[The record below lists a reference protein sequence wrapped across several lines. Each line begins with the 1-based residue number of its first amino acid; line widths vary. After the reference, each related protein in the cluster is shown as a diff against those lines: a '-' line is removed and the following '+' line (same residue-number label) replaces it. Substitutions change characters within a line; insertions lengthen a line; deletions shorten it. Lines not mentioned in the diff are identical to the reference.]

1 MFVCIYNLTSAFTS
15 HFLMY
20 LRQMEQHRQRFS
32 GEITNASAVVNT
44 QLSKLRMLERKFS
57 NMDDKFS
64 VEISTLMKNG
74 NNARAK
80 ALANELVNIRR
91 IKNTTRNM
99 NLTLEMLVIR
109 FSTLKDFGMI
119 MSTIEPTI
127 DMIKSI
133 QLDISAIVPAANGV
147 LSEMSEVSSEV
158 LNESTKIDG
167 NYAIPTSVDSD
178 ALDILTEIES
188 VMEQDAKTKLPE
200 IPTEINETI
209 IQSTDNIKMR
219 RLLKESQ
226 VLVET

>member
-1 MFVCIYNLTSAFTS
+1 
-15 HFLMY
+15 
-20 LRQMEQHRQRFS
+20 MEQHRQRFG

-64 VEISTLMKNG
+64 IEISILMKNG

-119 MSTIEPTI
+119 MNTIEPTI
-127 DMIKSI
+127 DMIKNI
-133 QLDISAIVPAANGV
+133 QLDISAIIPTANGV

-158 LNESTKIDG
+158 LNESMRIDG
-167 NYAIPTSVDSD
+167 NYAIQTSVDSD
-178 ALDILTEIES
+178 ALDILTEVES

-200 IPTEINETI
+200 IPAEINESI
-209 IQSTDNIKMR
+209 IRSTDNIKMG

>member
-1 MFVCIYNLTSAFTS
+1 
-15 HFLMY
+15 MY

-32 GEITNASAVVNT
+32 GQITNASAVVNT
-44 QLSKLRMLERKFS
+44 QLSKLTLLERKFS

-64 VEISTLMKNG
+64 IEISNLMKNG

-91 IKNTTRNM
+91 IKNITRNM

-119 MSTIEPTI
+119 MDTIEPTV
-127 DMIKSI
+127 DMIKNI

-147 LSEMSEVSSEV
+147 LSEMSEISSEV
-158 LNESTKIDG
+158 LNENTKING

-200 IPTEINETI
+200 IPTEIKEPI
-209 IQSTDNIKMR
+209 IQSTDSIKMR
-219 RLLKESQ
+219 SLLKESQ

>member
-1 MFVCIYNLTSAFTS
+1 
-15 HFLMY
+15 MY
-20 LRQMEQHRQRFS
+20 LRKMEQHRQRFS

-44 QLSKLRMLERKFS
+44 QLSKLTMLERKFS
-57 NMDDKFS
+57 NLDDKFS
-64 VEISTLMKNG
+64 LEISNLMKNG

-91 IKNTTRNM
+91 IKNITRNM

-119 MSTIEPTI
+119 MDTIEPTVDI
-127 DMIKSI
+127 IKNI
-133 QLDISAIVPAANGV
+133 QLEISGIVPAANGV
-147 LSEMSEVSSEV
+147 LSEMSDISSVV

-167 NYAIPTSVDSD
+167 NYAIPTTVDSD

-188 VMEQDAKTKLPE
+188 VMEQDTKTKLPE
-200 IPTEINETI
+200 IPAEINEAI
-209 IQSTDNIKMR
+209 IQSKDKMKIR
-219 RLLKESQ
+219 NLLKESQ

>member
-1 MFVCIYNLTSAFTS
+1 
-15 HFLMY
+15 
-20 LRQMEQHRQRFS
+20 MEQHRQRFS

-64 VEISTLMKNG
+64 IEISILMKNG

-119 MSTIEPTI
+119 MNTIEPTI
-127 DMIKSI
+127 DMIKNI
-133 QLDISAIVPAANGV
+133 QLDISAIIPTANGV

-158 LNESTKIDG
+158 LNESMRIDG
-167 NYAIPTSVDSD
+167 NYAIQTSVDSD
-178 ALDILTEIES
+178 ALDILTEVES

-200 IPTEINETI
+200 IPAEINESI
-209 IQSTDNIKMR
+209 IRSSDNIKMG
-219 RLLKESQ
+219 RLLKENQ

>member
-1 MFVCIYNLTSAFTS
+1 
-15 HFLMY
+15 MY
-20 LRQMEQHRQRFS
+20 LRHMEQHRQRFS

-91 IKNTTRNM
+91 IKNITRNM

-119 MSTIEPTI
+119 MNTIEPTI

-158 LNESTKIDG
+158 LSESTKING
-167 NYAIPTSVDSD
+167 NFAIPTSVDSD

>member
-1 MFVCIYNLTSAFTS
+1 
-15 HFLMY
+15 
-20 LRQMEQHRQRFS
+20 MEQHRQRFS

-64 VEISTLMKNG
+64 IEISNLMKNG

-119 MSTIEPTI
+119 MNTIEPTI
-127 DMIKSI
+127 DMIKNI
-133 QLDISAIVPAANGV
+133 QLDISAIIPTANGV

-158 LNESTKIDG
+158 LNESMRIDG
-167 NYAIPTSVDSD
+167 NFAIQTSVDSD
-178 ALDILTEIES
+178 ALDILTEVES

-200 IPTEINETI
+200 IPAEINESI
-209 IQSTDNIKMR
+209 IRSTDNIKMG

>member
-1 MFVCIYNLTSAFTS
+1 
-15 HFLMY
+15 
-20 LRQMEQHRQRFS
+20 MEQHRQRFS

-57 NMDDKFS
+57 DMDDKFS
-64 VEISTLMKNG
+64 IEISNLMKNG
-74 NNARAK
+74 DNARAK

-119 MSTIEPTI
+119 MNTIEPTI
-127 DMIKSI
+127 DMIKNI
-133 QLDISAIVPAANGV
+133 QLDISAIIPTANGG

-158 LNESTKIDG
+158 LNESMRIDG
-167 NYAIPTSVDSD
+167 NYAIQTSVDSD
-178 ALDILTEIES
+178 ALDILSEVES

-200 IPTEINETI
+200 IPAEINESI
-209 IQSTDNIKMR
+209 IRSTDNIKMG

>member
-1 MFVCIYNLTSAFTS
+1 
-15 HFLMY
+15 
-20 LRQMEQHRQRFS
+20 MEQHPQRFS

-44 QLSKLRMLERKFS
+44 QLSKLTMLERKFS

-64 VEISTLMKNG
+64 NEISNLMKNG

-91 IKNTTRNM
+91 IKNITRNM

-119 MSTIEPTI
+119 MDTIEPTV
-127 DMIKSI
+127 DMIKNI
-133 QLDISAIVPAANGV
+133 QLDISSIVPAANGV
-147 LSEMSEVSSEV
+147 LSEMSEISSEV
-158 LNESTKIDG
+158 LNESTRIDG

-200 IPTEINETI
+200 IPTEINEAI
-209 IQSTDNIKMR
+209 IQSADNIKMKS
-219 RLLKESQ
+219 LLKESQ

>member
-1 MFVCIYNLTSAFTS
+1 
-15 HFLMY
+15 
-20 LRQMEQHRQRFS
+20 MEQHRQRFS

-64 VEISTLMKNG
+64 IEISNLMKNG
-74 NNARAK
+74 NNVRAK

-119 MSTIEPTI
+119 MNTIEPTI
-127 DMIKSI
+127 DMIKNI
-133 QLDISAIVPAANGV
+133 QLDISAIVPTANGV

-158 LNESTKIDG
+158 LNESMRIDG
-167 NYAIPTSVDSD
+167 NYAIQTSVDSD
-178 ALDILTEIES
+178 ALDILTEVES

-200 IPTEINETI
+200 IPAEINESI
-209 IQSTDNIKMR
+209 IRSTDNIKMG

>member
-1 MFVCIYNLTSAFTS
+1 
-15 HFLMY
+15 
-20 LRQMEQHRQRFS
+20 MEQHRQRFS

-44 QLSKLRMLERKFS
+44 QLSKLTMLERKFT
-57 NMDDKFS
+57 NLDDKFS
-64 VEISTLMKNG
+64 LEISNLMKNG

-80 ALANELVNIRR
+80 ALANELVIIRR
-91 IKNTTRNM
+91 IKNITRNM

-119 MSTIEPTI
+119 MDTIEPTVDI
-127 DMIKSI
+127 IKNI
-133 QLDISAIVPAANGV
+133 QLDISGIVPAANGV
-147 LSEMSEVSSEV
+147 LSEMSDISSVV

-167 NYAIPTSVDSD
+167 NYAIPTTVDSD

-200 IPTEINETI
+200 IPAEINEAI
-209 IQSTDNIKMR
+209 IQSKDKMKIR
-219 RLLKESQ
+219 NLLKESQ

>member
-1 MFVCIYNLTSAFTS
+1 
-15 HFLMY
+15 MY

-44 QLSKLRMLERKFS
+44 QLSKLTMLEKKFS

-64 VEISTLMKNG
+64 NEISNLMKNG

-91 IKNTTRNM
+91 IKNITRNM

-119 MSTIEPTI
+119 MDTIEPTV
-127 DMIKSI
+127 DMIKNI

-147 LSEMSEVSSEV
+147 LSEMSEISSEV
-158 LNESTKIDG
+158 LDESTKIDG

-219 RLLKESQ
+219 SLLKESR

>member
-1 MFVCIYNLTSAFTS
+1 
-15 HFLMY
+15 MY

-44 QLSKLRMLERKFS
+44 QLSKLKMLERKFS

-91 IKNTTRNM
+91 IKNITRNM

-119 MSTIEPTI
+119 MNTIEPTI

-133 QLDISAIVPAANGV
+133 QLDISAIVPAG
-147 LSEMSEVSSEV
+147 
-158 LNESTKIDG
+158 TKYFP
-167 NYAIPTSVDSD
+167 NV
-178 ALDILTEIES
+178 
-188 VMEQDAKTKLPE
+188 
-200 IPTEINETI
+200 
-209 IQSTDNIKMR
+209 
-219 RLLKESQ
+219 
-226 VLVET
+226 

>member
-1 MFVCIYNLTSAFTS
+1 
-15 HFLMY
+15 
-20 LRQMEQHRQRFS
+20 MEQHRQRFS

-44 QLSKLRMLERKFS
+44 QLSKLKMLERKFS
-57 NMDDKFS
+57 NMDDRFS

-91 IKNTTRNM
+91 IKNITRNM

-119 MSTIEPTI
+119 MNTIEPTI

-158 LNESTKIDG
+158 LSESTKISG

>member
-1 MFVCIYNLTSAFTS
+1 
-15 HFLMY
+15 
-20 LRQMEQHRQRFS
+20 
-32 GEITNASAVVNT
+32 
-44 QLSKLRMLERKFS
+44 MLERKFS

-91 IKNTTRNM
+91 IKNITRNM

-119 MSTIEPTI
+119 MNTIEPTI

-158 LNESTKIDG
+158 LSESTKISG

>member
-1 MFVCIYNLTSAFTS
+1 
-15 HFLMY
+15 MY

-44 QLSKLRMLERKFS
+44 QLSKLTMLEKKFS

-64 VEISTLMKNG
+64 NEISNLMKNG

-91 IKNTTRNM
+91 IKNITRNM

-119 MSTIEPTI
+119 MDTIEPTV
-127 DMIKSI
+127 DMIKNI

-147 LSEMSEVSSEV
+147 ISEMSEISSEV
-158 LNESTKIDG
+158 LDESTKIDG

-209 IQSTDNIKMR
+209 IQSTNNIKMR
-219 RLLKESQ
+219 SLLKESR

>member
-1 MFVCIYNLTSAFTS
+1 
-15 HFLMY
+15 MY

-44 QLSKLRMLERKFS
+44 QLSKLTMLERKFS

-64 VEISTLMKNG
+64 NEISNLMKNG

-91 IKNTTRNM
+91 IKNITRNM

-119 MSTIEPTI
+119 MDTIEPTV
-127 DMIKSI
+127 DMIKNI

-147 LSEMSEVSSEV
+147 LSEMSEISSEV
-158 LNESTKIDG
+158 LNESTRIDG

-188 VMEQDAKTKLPE
+188 EMEQDAKTKLPE
-200 IPTEINETI
+200 IPTEINEAIT
-209 IQSTDNIKMR
+209 QSADKIKMR
-219 RLLKESQ
+219 SLLKESQ

>member
-1 MFVCIYNLTSAFTS
+1 
-15 HFLMY
+15 
-20 LRQMEQHRQRFS
+20 MEQHRQRFS

-57 NMDDKFS
+57 DMDDKFS
-64 VEISTLMKNG
+64 IEISNLMKNG

-119 MSTIEPTI
+119 MNTIEPTI
-127 DMIKSI
+127 DMIKNI
-133 QLDISAIVPAANGV
+133 QLDISAIIPTANGV

-158 LNESTKIDG
+158 LNESMRIDG
-167 NYAIPTSVDSD
+167 NYAIQTSVDSD
-178 ALDILTEIES
+178 ALDILSEVES

-200 IPTEINETI
+200 IPAEINESI
-209 IQSTDNIKMR
+209 IRSTDNIKMG

-226 VLVET
+226 VLFET

>member
-1 MFVCIYNLTSAFTS
+1 
-15 HFLMY
+15 MY

-57 NMDDKFS
+57 DMDDKFS
-64 VEISTLMKNG
+64 IEISNLMKNG

-119 MSTIEPTI
+119 MNTIEPTI
-127 DMIKSI
+127 DMIKNI
-133 QLDISAIVPAANGV
+133 QLDISAIIPTANGV

-158 LNESTKIDG
+158 LNESMRIDG
-167 NYAIPTSVDSD
+167 NYAIQTSVDSD
-178 ALDILTEIES
+178 ALDILSEVES

-200 IPTEINETI
+200 IPAEINESI
-209 IQSTDNIKMR
+209 IRSTDNIKMG

>member
-1 MFVCIYNLTSAFTS
+1 
-15 HFLMY
+15 
-20 LRQMEQHRQRFS
+20 MEQHRQRFS

-64 VEISTLMKNG
+64 IEISNLMKDG

-119 MSTIEPTI
+119 MNTIEPTI
-127 DMIKSI
+127 DMIKNI
-133 QLDISAIVPAANGV
+133 QLDISAIIPTANGV

-158 LNESTKIDG
+158 LNESMRIDG
-167 NYAIPTSVDSD
+167 NYAIQTSVDSD
-178 ALDILTEIES
+178 ALDILTEVES

-200 IPTEINETI
+200 IPAEINESI
-209 IQSTDNIKMR
+209 IQSTDNIKMG

>member
-1 MFVCIYNLTSAFTS
+1 
-15 HFLMY
+15 MY

-44 QLSKLRMLERKFS
+44 QLSKLKMLERKFS
-57 NMDDKFS
+57 NMDDRFS

-91 IKNTTRNM
+91 IKNITRNM

-119 MSTIEPTI
+119 MNTIEPTI

-158 LNESTKIDG
+158 LSESTKISG

>member
-1 MFVCIYNLTSAFTS
+1 
-15 HFLMY
+15 
-20 LRQMEQHRQRFS
+20 MEQHRQRFS

-64 VEISTLMKNG
+64 IEISNLMKNG

-119 MSTIEPTI
+119 MNTIEPTI
-127 DMIKSI
+127 DMIKNI
-133 QLDISAIVPAANGV
+133 QLDISAIIPTANGV

-158 LNESTKIDG
+158 LNESMRIDG
-167 NYAIPTSVDSD
+167 NFAIQTSVDSD
-178 ALDILTEIES
+178 ALDILTEVES

-200 IPTEINETI
+200 IPAEINESI
-209 IQSTDNIKMR
+209 IQSTDNIKMG

>member
-1 MFVCIYNLTSAFTS
+1 
-15 HFLMY
+15 
-20 LRQMEQHRQRFS
+20 MEQHRQRFS

-64 VEISTLMKNG
+64 IEISNLMKNG

-119 MSTIEPTI
+119 MNTIEPTI
-127 DMIKSI
+127 DMMKNI
-133 QLDISAIVPAANGV
+133 QLDISAIIPTANGV

-158 LNESTKIDG
+158 LNESMRIDG
-167 NYAIPTSVDSD
+167 NYAIQTSVDSD
-178 ALDILTEIES
+178 ALDILTEVES
-188 VMEQDAKTKLPE
+188 VMEQDAKAKLPE
-200 IPTEINETI
+200 IPAEINESI
-209 IQSTDNIKMR
+209 IRSTDNIKMG

>member
-1 MFVCIYNLTSAFTS
+1 
-15 HFLMY
+15 
-20 LRQMEQHRQRFS
+20 MEQHRQRFS

-44 QLSKLRMLERKFS
+44 QLSKLTMLERKFS
-57 NMDDKFS
+57 NLDDKFS
-64 VEISTLMKNG
+64 LEISNLMKNG

-91 IKNTTRNM
+91 IKNITRNM

-119 MSTIEPTI
+119 MDTIEPTVDI
-127 DMIKSI
+127 IKNI

-147 LSEMSEVSSEV
+147 LSEMSDISSVV

-167 NYAIPTSVDSD
+167 NYAIPTAVDSD
-178 ALDILTEIES
+178 ALDILSEIES

-200 IPTEINETI
+200 IPAEISEAT
-209 IQSTDNIKMR
+209 IQSKDKTKMTN
-219 RLLKESQ
+219 LLRENQ

>member
-1 MFVCIYNLTSAFTS
+1 
-15 HFLMY
+15 
-20 LRQMEQHRQRFS
+20 MEQHRQRFS

-44 QLSKLRMLERKFS
+44 QLSKLTMLERKFS
-57 NMDDKFS
+57 NLDDKFS
-64 VEISTLMKNG
+64 HEISNLMKNG

-91 IKNTTRNM
+91 IKNVTRNM

-119 MSTIEPTI
+119 MDTIEPTVDI
-127 DMIKSI
+127 IKNI
-133 QLDISAIVPAANGV
+133 QLDISGIVPAANGV
-147 LSEMSEVSSEV
+147 LSEMSDISSVV

-167 NYAIPTSVDSD
+167 NYAIPTTVDSD

-188 VMEQDAKTKLPE
+188 VMEQDTKTKLPE
-200 IPTEINETI
+200 IPAEINEAI
-209 IQSTDNIKMR
+209 IQSKDKVKMR
-219 RLLKESQ
+219 NLLKESQ

>member
-1 MFVCIYNLTSAFTS
+1 
-15 HFLMY
+15 MY

-44 QLSKLRMLERKFS
+44 QLSKLTLLERKFS

-64 VEISTLMKNG
+64 IEISNLMKNG

-91 IKNTTRNM
+91 MKNITRNM

-119 MSTIEPTI
+119 MDTIEPTV
-127 DMIKSI
+127 DMIKNI

-147 LSEMSEVSSEV
+147 LSEMSEISSEV
-158 LNESTKIDG
+158 LNENTKING

-200 IPTEINETI
+200 IPTEINEPI
-209 IQSTDNIKMR
+209 IQSTDSIKKR
-219 RLLKESQ
+219 SLLKESQ

>member
-1 MFVCIYNLTSAFTS
+1 
-15 HFLMY
+15 
-20 LRQMEQHRQRFS
+20 MEQHRQRFS

-64 VEISTLMKNG
+64 IEISNLMKNG

-119 MSTIEPTI
+119 MNTIEPTI
-127 DMIKSI
+127 DMIKNI
-133 QLDISAIVPAANGV
+133 QLDISAIVPTANGV

-158 LNESTKIDG
+158 LNESMRIDG
-167 NYAIPTSVDSD
+167 NYAIQTSVDSD
-178 ALDILTEIES
+178 ALDILTEVES

-200 IPTEINETI
+200 IPAEINESI
-209 IQSTDNIKMR
+209 IRSSDNIKMG
-219 RLLKESQ
+219 RLLKENQ

>member
-1 MFVCIYNLTSAFTS
+1 
-15 HFLMY
+15 
-20 LRQMEQHRQRFS
+20 MEQHRQRFS

-64 VEISTLMKNG
+64 IEISNLMKNG
-74 NNARAK
+74 SNARAK

-119 MSTIEPTI
+119 MNTIEPTI
-127 DMIKSI
+127 DMIKNI
-133 QLDISAIVPAANGV
+133 QLDISAIVPTANGV

-158 LNESTKIDG
+158 LNESMRIDG
-167 NYAIPTSVDSD
+167 NYAIQTSVDSD
-178 ALDILTEIES
+178 ALDILTEVES

-200 IPTEINETI
+200 IPAEINESI
-209 IQSTDNIKMR
+209 IRSTDNIKMG

>member
-1 MFVCIYNLTSAFTS
+1 
-15 HFLMY
+15 
-20 LRQMEQHRQRFS
+20 MEQHRQRFS

-44 QLSKLRMLERKFS
+44 QLSKLTMLERKFS

-64 VEISTLMKNG
+64 LEISNLMKNG

-119 MSTIEPTI
+119 MNTIEPTI
-127 DMIKSI
+127 DMIKNI
-133 QLDISAIVPAANGV
+133 QLDISAIIPTANGV

-158 LNESTKIDG
+158 LNESMRIDG
-167 NYAIPTSVDSD
+167 NYAIQTSVDSD
-178 ALDILTEIES
+178 ALDILTEVEL

-200 IPTEINETI
+200 IPAEINESI
-209 IQSTDNIKMR
+209 IRSTDNIKMG

>member
-1 MFVCIYNLTSAFTS
+1 
-15 HFLMY
+15 
-20 LRQMEQHRQRFS
+20 MEQHRQRFS

-44 QLSKLRMLERKFS
+44 QLSKLKMLERKFS

-91 IKNTTRNM
+91 IKNITRNM

-119 MSTIEPTI
+119 MNTIEPTI

-158 LNESTKIDG
+158 LSESTKISG

>member
-1 MFVCIYNLTSAFTS
+1 
-15 HFLMY
+15 
-20 LRQMEQHRQRFS
+20 MEQHRQRFS

-64 VEISTLMKNG
+64 IEISNLMKNG
-74 NNARAK
+74 NDARAK

-119 MSTIEPTI
+119 MNTIEPTI
-127 DMIKSI
+127 DMIKNI
-133 QLDISAIVPAANGV
+133 QLDISAIIPTANGV

-158 LNESTKIDG
+158 LNESMRIDG
-167 NYAIPTSVDSD
+167 NYAIQTSVDSD
-178 ALDILTEIES
+178 ALDILTEVES

-200 IPTEINETI
+200 IPAEINESI
-209 IQSTDNIKMR
+209 IRSTDNIKMG

>member
-1 MFVCIYNLTSAFTS
+1 
-15 HFLMY
+15 MY
-20 LRQMEQHRQRFS
+20 LRKMEQHRQRFS

-44 QLSKLRMLERKFS
+44 QLSKLTMLERKFS
-57 NMDDKFS
+57 NLDDKFS
-64 VEISTLMKNG
+64 LEISNLMKNG

-91 IKNTTRNM
+91 IKNITRNM

-119 MSTIEPTI
+119 MDTIEPTVDI
-127 DMIKSI
+127 IKNI
-133 QLDISAIVPAANGV
+133 QLDISGIVPAANGV
-147 LSEMSEVSSEV
+147 LSEMSDISSVV

-167 NYAIPTSVDSD
+167 NYAIPTTVDSD

-200 IPTEINETI
+200 IPAEINEAI
-209 IQSTDNIKMR
+209 IQSKDKMKIR
-219 RLLKESQ
+219 NLLKESQ